1 MMPVMINFLLL
12 LKYFALRIQIK
23 KSTMCEHRLRENMKA
38 RIFFCIHDFLNTSIP
53 SYIGSWGKSIL
64 YSLENKSGK
73 NAKVFSL

>member
-1 MMPVMINFLLL
+1 MPVTINFLLL

-23 KSTMCEHRLRENMKA
+23 KSTVCEHRRRENIKA
-38 RIFFCIHDFLNTSIP
+38 RIFFRVHDFLNTSIS
-53 SYIGSWGKSIL
+53 SYIGSWGKGIL